1 MGKGDKCILSLLERN
16 ESLHVSSI
24 HSDKQMYIKQKKRTN
39 IMCITDR
46 TSLASSDLVSSS
58 VRDVDS

>member
-1 MGKGDKCILSLLERN
+1 MGNGDKCILSLLERN

-24 HSDKQMYIKQKKRTN
+24 HSDKQMYIKQKNRTN
-39 IMCITDR
+39 RLCITDR
-46 TSLASSDLVSSS
+46 TSLASSALVSSS